1 MSTTR
6 VPVPFAAAAAVSAAL
21 SRFLPAAREVAS
33 VVPASRLGE
42 CPAPPTVPTGIAAL
56 DALTGG
62 FPRGALSEIYGPAS
76 SGRTS
81 VLLALLAALTRRREV
96 CALVDASDSFD
107 PHSAAAAGVDL
118 ARLLWVRCA
127 KSSPR
132 RHRDTEKEIADCRLQ
147 IADRNSNIRNKASS
161 IVNRQSAI
169 FNPVE
174 QALKATDL
182 LLQGG
187 GFGLVAVDLGDIAP
201 HTARR
206 IPLTSWFRFRRAVE
220 HTSTLLLVLEEEPH
234 AQSCAS
240 LVVRLAAQPSRQSP
254 VVSRQES
261 PKHARLLAGLRI
273 EAEVLRTQDK
283 KPPRS
288 ASAAFASR
296 AAWIRRIG

>member
-1 MSTTR
+1 
-6 VPVPFAAAAAVSAAL
+6 
-21 SRFLPAAREVAS
+21 
-33 VVPASRLGE
+33 VPA
-42 CPAPPTVPTGIAAL
+42 GISAL
-56 DALTGG
+56 DVLAGG
-62 FPRGALSEIYGPAS
+62 FPRGALSEICGPAS

-81 VLLALLAALTRRREV
+81 VLLALLATMTRRREV
-96 CALVDASDSFD
+96 CALVDTSDSFD

-118 ARLLWVRCA
+118 VRLLWVRCG
-127 KSSPR
+127 KSSACISDFRCPISELPNAPR
-132 RHRDTEKEIADCRLQ
+132 SRHAVSKSEIR
-147 IADRNSNIRNKASS
+147 
-161 IVNRQSAI
+161 NRQSEI
-169 FNPVE
+169 SSVE

-187 GFGLVAVDLGDIAP
+187 GFGLVAVDLGDIPP
-201 HTARR
+201 HAARR

-240 LVVRLAAQPSRQSP
+240 LVVRLAAQPSRQSS
-254 VVSRQES
+254 VVSRQQE
-261 PKHARLLAGLRI
+261 PTHARLLAGLRI

-296 AAWIRRIG
+296 AAWLGDRVIA